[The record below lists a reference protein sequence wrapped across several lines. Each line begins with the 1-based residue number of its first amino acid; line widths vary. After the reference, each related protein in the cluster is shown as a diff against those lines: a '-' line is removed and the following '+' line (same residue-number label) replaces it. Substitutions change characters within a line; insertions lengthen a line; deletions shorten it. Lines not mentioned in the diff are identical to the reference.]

1 MEMQQ
6 RLIMPRAPV
15 DCHLRLLGKQVVRV
29 EARPGRLTVI
39 DGRVWLTRRGDGDDH
54 VLVGGQH
61 IALAGNAAA
70 LLEAWDAQ
78 AGASVHWQP
87 VPQAL
92 PRDDLVAVA
101 RRARAACGHWSGAS
115 PPRRATPRRAP
126 AAPRGASARVNPWPA
141 AAQSSSSW
149 SPVCPWPDRRR
160 ARSRPRQIAAGCV
173 RPSSGTG
180 ARKRPARRT
189 RHRRAGHGR
198 RTCAARSACPPWT
211 AVPGSVRPARRGMA
225 CQALRLQV

>member
-1 MEMQQ
+1 METQQ

-61 IALAGNAAA
+61 IALAGSAAA

-92 PRDDLVAVA
+92 PRDDLVAAA
-101 RRARAACGHWSGAS
+101 RGLRALVWRFAAAARNAASSASRAQGRICSGESMACG
-115 PPRRATPRRAP
+115 
-126 AAPRGASARVNPWPA
+126 
-141 AAQSSSSW
+141 
-149 SPVCPWPDRRR
+149 
-160 ARSRPRQIAAGCV
+160 
-173 RPSSGTG
+173 GT
-180 ARKRPARRT
+180 
-189 RHRRAGHGR
+189 
-198 RTCAARSACPPWT
+198 
-211 AVPGSVRPARRGMA
+211 V
-225 CQALRLQV
+225 Q